1 VLSLNPSLRLY
12 VVGTSEEGAI
22 PVSHLGYRR
31 LEEEESRD
39 FDSRTREIAKL
50 RKVPLVTRVG
60 RKRELSLKSEYESLV
75 DRDPET
81 RSPKICRAKQSSKK
95 LMESKRFS
103 CSCWFM
109 SVVSFLKV

>member
-1 VLSLNPSLRLY
+1 MNSRNHE
-12 VVGTSEEGAI
+12 VVKGAFGYEGREKEGAI
-22 PVSHLGYRR
+22 T
-31 LEEEESRD
+31 E
-39 FDSRTREIAKL
+39 
-50 RKVPLVTRVG
+50 
-60 RKRELSLKSEYESLV
+60 SEYESLV

-81 RSPKICRAKQSSKK
+81 RSPKICRAKQSSEN